1 MFLTVRYMGCYYH
14 FHCCMDYCR
23 SGCNHHTA
31 GSDHSHHTADSGCI
45 RRYMAAD
52 SGCIRRTAGSDYS
65 RYTAGSDIHHYMA
78 GHIRSF
84 RCTY

>member
-1 MFLTVRYMGCYYH
+1 
-14 FHCCMDYCR
+14 MDYCR

-31 GSDHSHHTADSGCI
+31 GSDHIHHTADSGCN

-52 SGCIRRTAGSDYS
+52 SGYKLH
-65 RYTAGSDIHHYMA
+65 TAGSDIHHYTA
-78 GHIRSF
+78 DYILLF